1 MPGRS
6 VAAVWEAI
14 ARGDEPSLPPRST
27 SFRGWAHRLA
37 AQAQDERRVGELSLW
52 RGMLSAP
59 SVSLV
64 EGSPDGVRDVA
75 GTAGHLTLRLA
86 SAVTEEL
93 LTRVPAAFHGG
104 INDVLLTGLVLAVV
118 QWCRRRGRG
127 SGPAVLLDLEGHGRE
142 EIFSDVDLSRTVGWF
157 TSLFPLR
164 LDPGPLDLDE
174 ALAGGPAL
182 GRALKSIKE
191 QLHGVPDNGLGYGV
205 LRYLNPQTGAEL
217 ARLGTPQIGFNYLGR
232 FAAGGEW
239 GGADE
244 ASALGGGDPGM
255 RLGHALEVNALTRD
269 GPEGATLSATWS
281 WAPALLS
288 AEEMSDLAQ
297 GWFQALEAL
306 VRHAAAAGAG
316 GRSPCDLPLVA
327 LSQAEIERLEGRYPQ
342 IEDILPLS
350 ALQQGL

>member
-52 RGMLSAP
+52 RGMLSGP

-93 LTRVPAAFHGG
+93 LTRVPAAFQGG

-127 SGPAVLLDLEGHGRE
+127 LGQAVLVDLEGHGRE
-142 EIFSDVDLSRTVGWF
+142 EIFADLDLSRTVGWF
-157 TSLFPLR
+157 TSLYPVR
-164 LDPGPLDLDE
+164 LDVGALDIAE
-174 ALAGGPAL
+174 AMAGGAAL
-182 GRALKSIKE
+182 GRAVKSVKEHVRGLK
-191 QLHGVPDNGLGYGV
+191 DNGLGYGL
-205 LRYLNPQTGAEL
+205 LRYLNAQTA
-217 ARLGTPQIGFNYLGR
+217 ARL
-232 FAAGGEW
+232 A
-239 GGADE
+239 
-244 ASALGGGDPGM
+244 
-255 RLGHALEVNALTRD
+255 
-269 GPEGATLSATWS
+269 
-281 WAPALLS
+281 
-288 AEEMSDLAQ
+288 
-297 GWFQALEAL
+297 
-306 VRHAAAAGAG
+306 
-316 GRSPCDLPLVA
+316 
-327 LSQAEIERLEGRYPQ
+327 
-342 IEDILPLS
+342 
-350 ALQQGL
+350 